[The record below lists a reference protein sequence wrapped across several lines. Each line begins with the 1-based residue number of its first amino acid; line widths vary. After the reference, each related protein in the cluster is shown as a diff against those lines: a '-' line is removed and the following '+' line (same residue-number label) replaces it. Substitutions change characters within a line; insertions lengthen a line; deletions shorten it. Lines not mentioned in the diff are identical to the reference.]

1 MQKSTVYYSPL
12 PKDISFFGLK
22 STFPRQKFTFF
33 SKKKF
38 FCLETEIRELHEIS
52 WSLSLL
58 TNNHLVGKGWPDF
71 MLPYA
76 YPISKFK
83 LI

>member
-33 SKKKF
+33 SKKN
-38 FCLETEIRELHEIS
+38 I
-52 WSLSLL
+52 LL
-58 TNNHLVGKGWPDF
+58 PGDRNQGTP
-71 MLPYA
+71 
-76 YPISKFK
+76 
-83 LI
+83 